1 MFSVAF
7 FFCLCYN
14 KARQKEKSIKMKC
27 GAAAESVKT
36 MQISERIRAL
46 ADRAEEDMREVFGNI
61 ARIARENTE
70 HVLDCFREAQVSES
84 LFAPSTGYG
93 YGDVGRD
100 RIDALA
106 AAVFRAPAGFMRPS
120 LLSGTHTLTVM
131 LFGVLRPGDIMLSVS
146 GVPYDTIL
154 PVIGIDAE
162 ANPLPAGGGISEGS
176 LLDWGVE
183 FRFAELCGDGEQP
196 IDFPAVKRAMA
207 EAGTRLKMVYVQRS
221 KGYAPRPTLTVRQI
235 RQAAKFVEDTARELG
250 IPKPVF
256 AVDNC
261 YGEFTETTEPC
272 YVPDGVSDE
281 AAADLAAGSL
291 IKNPGGGMADVGG
304 YIVGTEKCVRLCGNR
319 LTSPGVG
326 LEVGASLGQNR
337 NLIKGLFYAPHTVA
351 EAMKTAHLAA
361 YMMES
366 LGFRTSPG
374 WRETRSDIVQCV
386 ECASAEGLAAFCR
399 GIQSA
404 SPIDAHVTP
413 EAWDMP
419 GYADPVIMAAGAFT
433 GGSSIELSAD
443 GPMRPPYTA
452 FMQGGLTYESARLA
466 VMAAADKVAEKALP
480 L

>member
-1 MFSVAF
+1 MRVTFTGG
-7 FFCLCYN
+7 
-14 KARQKEKSIKMKC
+14 R
-27 GAAAESVKT
+27 AAESVKI
-36 MQISERIRAL
+36 MQISEKIRAL
-46 ADRAEEDMREVFGNI
+46 ADRAEEEMREVFRDVD
-61 ARIARENTE
+61 RIARQNTE

-84 LFAPSTGYG
+84 LFAASTGYG

-106 AAVFRAPAGFMRPS
+106 AAVFRAPSGFMRPS

-131 LFGVLRPGDIMLSVS
+131 LFGVLRPGDVLLSVS

-162 ANPLPAGGGISEGS
+162 GDPLPADKAENRTSGGS

-183 FRFAELCGDGEQP
+183 FRHVPLCSDPEQP
-196 IDFPAVKRAMA
+196 IDLPAVREAM
-207 EAGTRLKMVYVQRS
+207 EKAGAKLKMIYVQRS
-221 KGYAPRPTLTVRQI
+221 KGYADRPTLTVRQI
-235 RQAAKFVEDTARELG
+235 RRAAKFAEDAARELG
-250 IPKPVF
+250 IPKPIF

-261 YGEFTETTEPC
+261 YGEFTEETEPC
-272 YVPDGVSDE
+272 FVPDGSRRDE
-281 AAADLAAGSL
+281 AAADLMGGSL

-304 YIVGTEKCVRLCGNR
+304 YIVGDAECVRLCGNR

-361 YMMES
+361 YMMEA
-366 LGFRTSPG
+366 LGYSVSPG
-374 WRETRSDIVQCV
+374 WRERRSDIVQCV
-386 ECASAEGLAAFCR
+386 ECASPEGLAAFCR

-443 GPMRPPYTA
+443 GPMREPYTA

-466 VMAAADKVAEKALP
+466 VMAAADGIGEK
-480 L
+480 